1 MAGDGV
7 WTRKIGRMKTPWI
20 AGRVLTP
27 EEFDCYCKQA
37 MRVYRRGGIRLQDY
51 KEVLL
56 DFPLLMK
63 PGEWPRLARLVE
75 KLTQELLTAE
85 RELLLRPDLYRL
97 LGLAPDIEK
106 ALQSCGPDC
115 RTRSYP
121 RIMRFDFYHT
131 TDGWR
136 FSEANPDTPGGY
148 VEAYGYTEPMVIYY
162 PGYSPPPNPAAVYAE
177 AIHKSVGKDAPV
189 AVVLAG
195 ADPYGMRQAEFLMK
209 EIEMRGVRGIIATI
223 GRLRWESGLAR
234 VVRSPSTCTP
244 SLVVRQLMAERML
257 KLCRRSHWAYW
268 ICGARTPVSNPGY
281 TILSESKRFS
291 RVLKELDAPMPAYR
305 SHSPE
310 SRFPTEISPSSQ
322 NQWVFK
328 PAFGVAGRGV
338 AIAGVTRKLAFSGAA
353 EISRRHPMNWVAQR
367 RFESVAVPTER
378 GPGHVCLG
386 IYTVD
391 GSAAG
396 AYARIKG
403 KALIDNRALSIPVL
417 VPERDLAVAAIR
429 TEPAVS

>member
-20 AGRVLTP
+20 AGRLLTP

-63 PGEWPRLARLVE
+63 PGEWPRLARLAE

-85 RELLLRPDLYRL
+85 RELLLRPDLYPL
-97 LGLAPDIEK
+97 LGLAPVIERV
-106 ALQSCGPDC
+106 LHSCGADG
-115 RTRSYP
+115 RTASGP

-148 VEAYGYTEPMVIYY
+148 VEAYGYTEPMVMYY
-162 PGYSPPPNPAAVYAE
+162 PGYSPPPNPAAVHAE
-177 AIHKSVGKDAPV
+177 AIRKSVGKGAQV

-195 ADPYGMRQAEFLMK
+195 EDPYGMRQVEFLMK
-209 EIEMRGVRGIIATI
+209 EIEVRGVRGIIATI
-223 GRLRWESGLAR
+223 GRLRWGSGVAR
-234 VVRSPSTCTP
+234 VVRSSSTGTP
-244 SLVVRQLMAERML
+244 SLIVRQITVEKML
-257 KLCRRSHWAYW
+257 KLTRSSHWAHW
-268 ICGARTPVSNPGY
+268 FCGRRTPVSNPCY
-281 TILSESKRFS
+281 SILIESKRFPC
-291 RVLKELDAPMPAYR
+291 VLKELDAPMPAYR

-338 AIAGVTRKLAFSGAA
+338 AIAGVTRKLAFKAAA
-353 EISRRHPMNWVAQR
+353 EVSRRHPMNWVAQR

-396 AYARIKG
+396 AYARIRG
-403 KALIDNRALSIPVL
+403 TALIDKHALSIPVL
-417 VPERDLAVAAIR
+417 IPERDLAVAAIR
-429 TEPAVS
+429 TKTAVS

>member
-1 MAGDGV
+1 
-7 WTRKIGRMKTPWI
+7 MKTPWI
-20 AGRVLTP
+20 AGRVLTR

-56 DFPLLMK
+56 DFPLLMR
-63 PGEWPRLARLVE
+63 PGEWPRLARLAE
-75 KLTQELLTAE
+75 QLTLELLAAE
-85 RELLLRPDLYRL
+85 RELLLRPDLYPL
-97 LGLAPDIEK
+97 LGLAPDIERV
-106 ALQSCGPDC
+106 LQSCGPDG
-115 RTRSYP
+115 RTASGP

-148 VEAYGYTEPMVIYY
+148 IEAYGYTKPMVTYY
-162 PGYSPPPNPAAVYAE
+162 SGYSPPPNPAAVNAE
-177 AIHKSVGKDAPV
+177 AIRKSVDKGAQV

-195 ADPYGMRQAEFLMK
+195 TDPYGMRQVEFLMK
-209 EIEMRGVRGIIATI
+209 EIEMRGVRGIKANI
-223 GRLRWESGLAR
+223 GRLRWKSGLAQ
-234 VVRSPSTCTP
+234 VVRSHSTGTP
-244 SLVVRQLMAERML
+244 SLVVRQITVEQML
-257 KLCRRSHWAYW
+257 KLCRGSHWADW
-268 ICGARTPVSNPGY
+268 FSGPRTPVSNPCY
-281 TILSESKRFS
+281 SILIESKRLPCI
-291 RVLKELDAPMPAYR
+291 LKELDAPMPAYR

-353 EISRRHPMNWVAQR
+353 EISRRHPMNWVGQR

-396 AYARIKG
+396 AYARIRG
-403 KALIDNRALSIPVL
+403 TALIDKHALSIPVL
-417 VPERDLAVAAIR
+417 IPERDLAVAAIR
-429 TEPAVS
+429 TKTAVS